1 MNLDVTTNEGDS
13 TTSSN
18 TISTGSDVEEG
29 LCTSSNCNSGTT
41 SDKGQDDDAEKEV
54 KVCKDFLRSIGFSCF
69 ARDGGEG
76 VSGGDDAE
84 DR

>member
-1 MNLDVTTNEGDS
+1 M
-13 TTSSN
+13 SS
-18 TISTGSDVEEG
+18 SSD
-29 LCTSSNCNSGTT
+29 N
-41 SDKGQDDDAEKEV
+41 DDDGGNNLEDPRFIVITSIFVLYGLFILSIMFCSGMSFWNAAW

-76 VSGGDDAE
+76 VSGGDAE